1 MFILFNLFVL
11 GRPFYGKKFPPA
23 APSPGGWGSA
33 APRGRSGPGPC
44 WTAAR
49 GPGEKEYLAF
59 NSIW

>member
-49 GPGEKEYLAF
+49 GPGEKVY
-59 NSIW
+59 